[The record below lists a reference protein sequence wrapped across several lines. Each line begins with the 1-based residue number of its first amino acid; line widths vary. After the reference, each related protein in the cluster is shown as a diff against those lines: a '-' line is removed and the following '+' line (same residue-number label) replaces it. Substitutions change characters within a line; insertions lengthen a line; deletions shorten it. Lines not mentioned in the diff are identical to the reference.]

1 MCNFSALALLDDF
14 PLPQFSLKYPKLLL
28 TYLALILRFFSERIF
43 NRQNTLQTKLIVHS
57 LFGRIIHL

>member
-28 TYLALILRFFSERIF
+28 TYLALILRFF
-43 NRQNTLQTKLIVHS
+43 QNEYLTGKIRS
-57 LFGRIIHL
+57 KPS